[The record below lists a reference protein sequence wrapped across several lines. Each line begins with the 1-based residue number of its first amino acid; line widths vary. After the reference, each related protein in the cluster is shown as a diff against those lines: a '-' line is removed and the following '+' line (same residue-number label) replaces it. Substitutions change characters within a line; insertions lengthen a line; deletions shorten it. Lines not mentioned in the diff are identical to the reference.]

1 MTHAS
6 ARIRQSSCHSRLLSA
21 AGPPKVPAFE
31 KKIAEGETGKEALR
45 ALKRQRAGR
54 WLVSHCP
61 VLAVTYRARSTAAI
75 GVQLVKDVLSLV
87 NGIGWPARVSWR
99 PGHFAPSAVMPAGSD
114 SGIARVIGQVLRPA
128 AVTLDPRRADTDA
141 LHRQTSRHL
150 RRPVGGSTGRPR

>member
-61 VLAVTYRARSTAAI
+61 VLAVAYGAKRIAPI
-75 GVQLVKDVLSLV
+75 GVQLVEDVLRLH
-87 NGIGWPARVSWR
+87 NG
-99 PGHFAPSAVMPAGSD
+99 
-114 SGIARVIGQVLRPA
+114 
-128 AVTLDPRRADTDA
+128 
-141 LHRQTSRHL
+141 
-150 RRPVGGSTGRPR
+150 TG